1 MQLKLIKKGEKM
13 FLESKVRQIGSSK
26 GVIIPLRCVQL
37 LGLKNGD
44 LLSIDV
50 QGPQLILTKADQ
62 GSQI

>member
-1 MQLKLIKKGEKM
+1 M

-50 QGPQLILTKADQ
+50 QGPQLILTKVDQ